1 MSKNNMGNINDE
13 LADFLLAW
21 DPDNPD
27 IEIVDENGELITGE
41 RRKKIMEFIKDQ
53 VLNSRLRYDA

>member
-1 MSKNNMGNINDE
+1 MDKNNMRNIDDE

>member
-1 MSKNNMGNINDE
+1 MSKNNMGNIDDE

-41 RRKKIMEFIKDQ
+41 RRKKDNGIHKRPSVE
-53 VLNSRLRYDA
+53 

>member
-1 MSKNNMGNINDE
+1 MSKNNMGNIDDE

>member
-1 MSKNNMGNINDE
+1 MDKNNMRNIDDE

-41 RRKKIMEFIKDQ
+41 ERKKIMEFIKDQ